1 MHQFR
6 DGMNLRVN
14 VIHTDPNKDPN
25 PPVRTNP
32 DGSGGELS
40 DENKRKYGFKGYL
53 NDMITCPDAVK
64 AYLCESSCIH
74 EVPVFDKRAEPY
86 MEELVQD
93 LKLFFAGD
101 TRYQVVKSRY
111 SSGARSTSSSNVGNR
126 NLLIISLDKS
136 KISELNKEEKKLEK
150 ECVRLDNEKSKKEEI
165 LKEQE
170 TELESK
176 KRELKFLQQ
185 VIYDLDA
192 F

>member
-93 LKLFFAGD
+93 FQLFFAGD
-101 TRYQVVKSRY
+101 NRFNVVKSSY
-111 SSGARSTSSSNVGNR
+111 SGARSTSSFN
-126 NLLIISLDKS
+126 I
-136 KISELNKEEKKLEK
+136 
-150 ECVRLDNEKSKKEEI
+150 
-165 LKEQE
+165 
-170 TELESK
+170 
-176 KRELKFLQQ
+176 
-185 VIYDLDA
+185 
-192 F
+192 